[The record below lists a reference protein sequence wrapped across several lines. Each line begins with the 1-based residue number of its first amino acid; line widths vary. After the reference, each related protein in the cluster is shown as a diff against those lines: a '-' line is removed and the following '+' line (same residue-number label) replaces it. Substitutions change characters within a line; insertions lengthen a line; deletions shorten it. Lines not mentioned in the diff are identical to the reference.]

1 MYGSK
6 KICELCKRSKKKF
19 RKLLEDPTIS
29 QETLAKYVLDMF
41 TVITNEFECN
51 TLIENLKEELEQFRQ
66 EKEV

>member
-1 MYGSK
+1 MAA
-6 KICELCKRSKKKF
+6 KRYANYVKEARKKF